1 LSVYAIRTDVR
12 TTDCLDVGK
21 ATITTLALELRDG
34 KGSASCG
41 ELSCL
46 ESKDINVLDW
56 DACGG
61 GGGGGGGDSD
71 NGSDN
76 HNSENSHRK
85 AVIEVLIYLLS

>member
-12 TTDCLDVGK
+12 ATDCLDVGK

-34 KGSASCG
+34 KSSASCG

-46 ESKDINVLDW
+46 ESKGFNVLDW
-56 DACGG
+56 DAG

-71 NGSDN
+71 DSE
-76 HNSENSHRK
+76 SENSHRRQF
-85 AVIEVLIYLLS
+85 LRC